1 MVKNRITS
9 RMQQIKIEGCKSLS
23 VVIMIGDPDV
33 ETTFELMNI
42 AADIGIDVFEIGIPI
57 SNPFLDSEVMRD
69 SMQRAIEHS
78 SDYNTY
84 LETLIKLRECFP
96 DVAFEVMIY
105 HETVMNIGF
114 DKFCDSLIEAQ
125 MDSVLVADGVFI
137 GQDFLKQLDRKL
149 LPNNIFPIRFVP
161 ESYKKSQLEDLKQ
174 NANGFIIVQTK
185 KDKNDKRDNVHDDNK
200 ETLEQIRNYGI
211 DLPLI
216 FAYGIKNQE
225 DIHKCI
231 SLGADGVLIGTKL
244 LDTAFNRSRNEYKY
258 LLNQFREATRPVID

>member
-9 RMQQIKIEGCKSLS
+9 RMQQIKIQGGKSLS

-42 AADIGIDVFEIGIPI
+42 AVDNGVDVFEIGIPI
-57 SNPFLDSEVMRD
+57 GTPFLDSDVMRD

-78 SDYNTY
+78 SDYDTY
-84 LETLIKLRECFP
+84 LDILVKLRESFP
-96 DVAFEVMIY
+96 NVAFEVMIY

-114 DKFCDSLIEAQ
+114 DKFCDSLIKAQ

-137 GQDFLKQLDRKL
+137 GQDFLEQLDRKL

-185 KDKNDKRDNVHDDNK
+185 TDENGRRDKVLDDNK
-200 ETLEQIRNYGI
+200 QTLDELRYYGI

-231 SLGADGVLIGTKL
+231 SLGSDGVLIGTKL
-244 LDTAFNRSRNEYKY
+244 LDTAFNRPRNEYKY
-258 LLNQFREATRPVID
+258 LLNQFREAT